1 MESGRFGS
9 PPARRG
15 RVQGATADPGDRT
28 GRHLEPPLLPS
39 RAPCD
44 DGPVIDNERR
54 PRRGSG
60 PPRDPLVGIERLL
73 LDGNNLLHALSDR
86 PAAAPQAALIGRL
99 RAVIPPDVRIEIV
112 FDGAPD
118 QGLHG
123 TRLAHGLT
131 VRHAGRLTA
140 DALLLRLVTDATG
153 GVPDPRGFP
162 SILVVT
168 DDGRLAHDLR
178 TRGAGTIGTS
188 WVVRRLERPRL
199 AAPSVGR
206 PRPPGGASFEPRMGS
221 RRGAGSQIAGD
232 RGRGAGSS
240 IGGDPGRS
248 PGRGG
253 DAARDA
259 DAARTGWTPGRGAT
273 AKRGNPKRG
282 HPA

>member
-1 MESGRFGS
+1 M
-9 PPARRG
+9 
-15 RVQGATADPGDRT
+15 
-28 GRHLEPPLLPS
+28 
-39 RAPCD
+39 
-44 DGPVIDNERR
+44 IDKERR
-54 PRRGSG
+54 PRRGSN

-73 LDGNNLLHALSDR
+73 LDGNNLLHAISNR
-86 PAAAPQAALIGRL
+86 PEAAPQAALIGRL
-99 RAVIPPDVRIEIV
+99 RAIIPPDVRIEIV
-112 FDGAPD
+112 FDGPPD

-153 GVPDPRGFP
+153 GVPDPSGRP

-178 TRGAGTIGTS
+178 TRGAGTLGTS

-206 PRPPGGASFEPRMGS
+206 PRPPAGSGIGS
-221 RRGAGSQIAGD
+221 RS
-232 RGRGAGSS
+232 GRGPSAGTSL
-240 IGGDPGRS
+240 GGDPGR
-248 PGRGG
+248 G
-253 DAARDA
+253 AARDA
-259 DAARTGWTPGRGAT
+259 EAARTGWTPGRGAT

-282 HPA
+282 RLA